1 MVDFILLG
9 VIIAGLSVSEQ
20 EPNHN
25 ARGDT
30 ERQISVMIINQSFWP
45 DVVATAQQA
54 HDLAKYLAARG
65 DKVTVLTSRSLYGK
79 KGAAL
84 RKFEIVDGVEIH
96 RVSRNLFDKRG
107 LATRALDY
115 VRFNITCAVRALFL
129 PRHDVVICLTTPP
142 FVALVGAIL
151 RQIKGTSFVFWTRD
165 LYPDL
170 PVEAGI
176 VRRNGTVHRLL
187 KAIDLICLGSADRI
201 VSLGHRAHQVF
212 ESVYSM
218 QHACNAWRTLLHEPV
233 TTGLSGDSLGVQP

>member
-1 MVDFILLG
+1 MVDLSLLG
-9 VIIAGLSVSEQ
+9 LIIAGLSVSEQ
-20 EPNHN
+20 EPNYN

-45 DVVATAQQA
+45 DVVETAQQT

-84 RKFEIVDGVEIH
+84 RKLETVDGLDIH

-107 LATRALDY
+107 LATSALDY
-115 VRFNITCAVRALFL
+115 VKINVARAISALFL
-129 PRHDVVICLTTPP
+129 PRHDVVICLTTLP
-142 FVALVGAIL
+142 FVALFEAML
-151 RQIKGTSFVFWTRD
+151 RRIKATRFVFWTMD

-170 PVEAGI
+170 PVEASVIG
-176 VRRNGTVHRLL
+176 RSGAVHRLL

-201 VSLGHRAHQVF
+201 VSLGHRGRQALA
-212 ESVYSM
+212 SKYSM
-218 QHACNAWRTLLHEPV
+218 QHACNAWKILLHELV
-233 TTGLSGDSLGVQP
+233 TTALGDPSRGVRP